1 MPVQIVITGD
11 HATDAIA
18 ELQNLATALNG
29 PAKNEAGAQSN
40 TNVSK
45 PSAPTPQP
53 EKSVSEETTSTSGET
68 TVAPKEEKLSRTDQ
82 EKAMKEMIEAGE
94 KDERFDLLSK
104 GRAAK
109 VEKALEDAEPD
120 AEAEDTTDADLSDMF
135 DDDEDDTPEE
145 VTSDMIRAKM
155 AELGKDADD
164 APIQDNLLKIREIL
178 TTFVPKGE
186 EIKVG
191 RIPKDKLAQVYA
203 ELKKMEG

>member
-29 PAKNEAGAQSN
+29 PAKNEAGAKSN
-40 TNVSK
+40 TTVST

-53 EKSVSEETTSTSGET
+53 QKSTSEETTSTSGET
-68 TVAPKEEKLSRTDQ
+68 TVAPKEEKLSRTEQ
-82 EKAMKEMIEAGE
+82 ENAMKEMIEAGE
-94 KDERFDLLSK
+94 KDERFDLLTK

-109 VEKALEDAEPD
+109 VEKALEDAAAEP
-120 AEAEDTTDADLSDMF
+120 EAEDKTDADLSDMF

-155 AELGKDADD
+155 GELGKDANG

-191 RIPKDKLAQVYA
+191 RIPQDKLAEVYA
-203 ELKKMEG
+203 ALQELEG